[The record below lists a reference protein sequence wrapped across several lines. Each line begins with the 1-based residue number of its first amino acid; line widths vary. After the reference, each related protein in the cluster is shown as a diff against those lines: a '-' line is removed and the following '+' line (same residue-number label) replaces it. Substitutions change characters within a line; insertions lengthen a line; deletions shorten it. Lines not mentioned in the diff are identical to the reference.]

1 VAVRP
6 TAVSLFAGVG
16 GIDLA
21 LERAGYDVVAA
32 VEIDKAA
39 RGVIADQMPHTTLFD
54 DVTKVSADDLRAA
67 GLVPDAGL
75 VAAGWPCQG
84 NSVAGRRGGLADP
97 RFDEEATA

>member
-1 VAVRP
+1 
-6 TAVSLFAGVG
+6 VSLFAGVG

-39 RGVIADQMPHTTLFD
+39 RGVIADRMPHTTLFD
-54 DVTKVSADDLRAA
+54 DVTEVSADDLRAA
-67 GLVPDAGL
+67 GFVPGRGL
-75 VAAGWPCQG
+75 LAAGWPCQG

-97 RFDEEATA
+97 RSGLWRRRRAPAG